1 VNLKDLV
8 LLGGGHSHVEVLRRF
23 GMQPLSGV
31 SLTLISRAV
40 DTPYSGMVP
49 GLIAGHYSRAESY
62 IELEPL
68 ARFAQAR
75 AVFDEAVGLDLASR
89 QVRLRERPPLS
100 YDVLSIDIGST
111 PNLDVPGAAEHAVAV
126 KPIDRLLE
134 RWSALTSRICADDS
148 QKRIAVVGG
157 GAGGVELL
165 LAVQYSLHTML
176 ARRGRRD
183 DRLEY
188 HLFTDGEQILPTHHA
203 SVRRRF
209 ERVLARRHI
218 HVHRGSP
225 VVAVTASTIRTAD
238 GRSHEIDETLWT
250 TQAAAA
256 PWLAASGL
264 AVDGDG
270 FVQVSRTL
278 QSMSHPDVFATGDI
292 ASMVHDPRPKS
303 GVFAVRQGP
312 PLARNLRRALQGEPL
327 EVYHPQRQFLSLIST
342 GDRYAIASRGPF
354 AFEGAW
360 VWRWK
365 DRIDRRFVR
374 TYKTLPDARVTDDSA
389 PRADR
394 SHG

>member
-1 VNLKDLV
+1 MNFSLSPKHLV

-23 GMQPLSGV
+23 GAQPMPGV

-49 GLIAGHYSRAESY
+49 GLIAGHYTRDESY
-62 IELEPL
+62 IDLQPL
-68 ARFAQAR
+68 ARFARAR
-75 AVFDEAVGLDLASR
+75 AVFDEAIGLDLESR
-89 QVRLRERPPLS
+89 QVRLRERPPIS

-111 PNLDVPGAAEHAVAV
+111 PNLEVPGAADHAVAV

-134 RWSALTSRICADDS
+134 RWSALTDRINADDS
-148 QKRIAVVGG
+148 PKRIAVVGG

-165 LAVQYSLHTML
+165 LAVQYSLQTML
-176 ARRGRRD
+176 ARAGARD
-183 DRLEY
+183 ARLEY
-188 HLFTDGEQILPTHHA
+188 HLFTDGEQILPTHNA

-209 ERVLARRHI
+209 ERVLAERHV

-225 VVAVTASTIRTAD
+225 VVEVTASTIRTAD
-238 GRSHEIDETLWT
+238 GRSQEIDETLWT

-256 PWLAASGL
+256 PWLGESGL
-264 AVDGDG
+264 AVDRDG

-278 QSMSHPDVFATGDI
+278 QSTSHPDVFAAGDI

-312 PLARNLRRALQGEPL
+312 PLAGNLRRALRGEPL
-327 EVYHPQRQFLSLIST
+327 EAYRPQRRFLSLIST

-365 DRIDRRFVR
+365 DRIDRRFMR
-374 TYKTLPDARVTDDSA
+374 TYQVMPEVPVAQR
-389 PRADR
+389 
-394 SHG
+394 

>member
-1 VNLKDLV
+1 MNFPLSSKHLV

-23 GMQPLSGV
+23 GAQPIPGV

-49 GLIAGHYSRAESY
+49 GLIAGHYTRDESY
-62 IELEPL
+62 IDLQPL
-68 ARFAQAR
+68 ARFARAR
-75 AVFDEAVGLDLASR
+75 AVFDEAIGLDLESR
-89 QVRLRERPPLS
+89 QVRLRERPPIS

-111 PNLDVPGAAEHAVAV
+111 PNLEVPGAADHAVAV

-134 RWSALTSRICADDS
+134 RWSALTDRINADDS
-148 QKRIAVVGG
+148 PKRIAVVGG

-165 LAVQYSLHTML
+165 LAVQYSLQTML
-176 ARRGRRD
+176 ARAGARD
-183 DRLEY
+183 ARLEY
-188 HLFTDGEQILPTHHA
+188 HLFTDGEQILPTHNA

-209 ERVLARRHI
+209 ERVLAERHV

-225 VVAVTASTIRTAD
+225 VVEVTASTIRTAD
-238 GRSHEIDETLWT
+238 GRSQEIDETLWT

-256 PWLAASGL
+256 PWLGESGL
-264 AVDGDG
+264 AVDRDG

-278 QSMSHPDVFATGDI
+278 QSTSHPDVFAAGDI

-312 PLARNLRRALQGEPL
+312 PLAGNLRRALRGEPL
-327 EVYHPQRQFLSLIST
+327 EAYRPQRQFLSLIST

-365 DRIDRRFVR
+365 DRIDRRFMR
-374 TYKTLPDARVTDDSA
+374 TYQVMPEVPVAQR
-389 PRADR
+389 
-394 SHG
+394 

>member
-1 VNLKDLV
+1 
-8 LLGGGHSHVEVLRRF
+8 
-23 GMQPLSGV
+23 MQPMPGV

-49 GLIAGHYSRAESY
+49 GLIAGHYTRDESY
-62 IELEPL
+62 IDLQPL
-68 ARFAQAR
+68 ARFARAD
-75 AVFDEAVGLDLASR
+75 AVFDEAIGLDLKSR
-89 QVRLRERPPLS
+89 QVRLRERPPIS

-111 PNLDVPGAAEHAVAV
+111 PNLDVPGAADHAVAV

-134 RWSALTSRICADDS
+134 RWSALTDRVTIGDS
-148 QKRIAVVGG
+148 PKRIAIVGG

-165 LAVQYSLHTML
+165 LAVQYSLHTLL
-176 ARRGRRD
+176 ARAGARGA
-183 DRLEY
+183 RLEY
-188 HLFTDGEQILPTHHA
+188 HLFTDREQILPTHNA

-209 ERVLARRHI
+209 ERVLAERHV

-225 VVAVTASTIRTAD
+225 VVEVTASTIRTAD
-238 GRSHEIDETLWT
+238 GRSQEIDETLWT

-256 PWLAASGL
+256 PWLGESGL
-264 AVDGDG
+264 AVDRDG

-278 QSMSHPDVFATGDI
+278 QSISHPGVFAAGDI

-312 PLARNLRRALQGEPL
+312 PLAGNLRRALRGEPL
-327 EVYHPQRQFLSLIST
+327 EAYRPQRQFLSLIST

-365 DRIDRRFVR
+365 DRIDRRFMR
-374 TYKTLPDARVTDDSA
+374 TYNTLPEVPTGQR
-389 PRADR
+389 
-394 SHG
+394 

>member
-1 VNLKDLV
+1 MNFPLSSKHLV

-23 GMQPLSGV
+23 GAQPIPGV

-49 GLIAGHYSRAESY
+49 GLIAGHYTRDESY
-62 IELEPL
+62 IDLQPL
-68 ARFAQAR
+68 ARFARAR
-75 AVFDEAVGLDLASR
+75 AVFDEAIGLDLESR
-89 QVRLRERPPLS
+89 QVRLRERPPIS

-111 PNLDVPGAAEHAVAV
+111 PNLEVPGAADHAVAV

-134 RWSALTSRICADDS
+134 RWSALTDRINADDS
-148 QKRIAVVGG
+148 PKRIAVVGG

-165 LAVQYSLHTML
+165 LAVQYSLQMML
-176 ARRGRRD
+176 ARAGARD
-183 DRLEY
+183 ARLEY
-188 HLFTDGEQILPTHHA
+188 HLFTDGEQILPTHNA

-209 ERVLARRHI
+209 ERVLAERHV

-225 VVAVTASTIRTAD
+225 VVEVTASTIRTAD
-238 GRSHEIDETLWT
+238 GRSQEIDETLWT

-256 PWLAASGL
+256 PWLGESGL
-264 AVDGDG
+264 AVDRDG

-278 QSMSHPDVFATGDI
+278 QSTSHPDVFAAGDI

-312 PLARNLRRALQGEPL
+312 PLAGNLRRALRGEPL
-327 EVYHPQRQFLSLIST
+327 EAYRPQRQFLSLIST

-365 DRIDRRFVR
+365 DRIDRRFMR
-374 TYKTLPDARVTDDSA
+374 TYQVMPEVPVAQR
-389 PRADR
+389 
-394 SHG
+394 

>member
-1 VNLKDLV
+1 
-8 LLGGGHSHVEVLRRF
+8 
-23 GMQPLSGV
+23 MQPMPGV
-31 SLTLISRAV
+31 ALTLISRAV

-62 IELEPL
+62 IKLEPL
-68 ARFAQAR
+68 ARFARAR
-75 AVFDEAVGLDLASR
+75 AMLDEAIGLDLTNR
-89 QVRLRERPPLS
+89 QVWLKERPPIS
-100 YDVLSIDIGST
+100 YDVLSIDVGST
-111 PNLDVPGAAEHAVAV
+111 PNLEVPGAAEHAVAV

-148 QKRIAVVGG
+148 PKRIAVVGG

-176 ARRGRRD
+176 ARGGRRD

-188 HLFTDGEQILPTHHA
+188 HLFTVGEQILRTHNA

-209 ERVLARRHI
+209 ERVLAER
-218 HVHRGSP
+218 HVHVHCGSP
-225 VVAVTASTIRTAD
+225 VVEVTASALRTAD
-238 GRSHEIDETLWT
+238 GRSQEIDETLWT

-256 PWLAASGL
+256 PWLAESGL
-264 AVDGDG
+264 AVDRDG

-278 QSMSHPDVFATGDI
+278 QSMSHPDVFAAGDV

-312 PLARNLRRALQGEPL
+312 PLARNLRHAVRGEPL
-327 EVYHPQRQFLSLIST
+327 ETFRPQRQFLSLIST

-365 DRIDRRFVR
+365 DRIDRRFMR
-374 TYKTLPDARVTDDSA
+374 TYNTLPTVPAGQR
-389 PRADR
+389 
-394 SHG
+394 